1 MHKQDSIYISPSSI
15 KIPEINNPRKESWI
29 FIDIFTS
36 ERNFIDIFTSEI
48 LTSKPNRVLGKVN
61 AICKSLSKNSS
72 QNYTIYIFLTD
83 LNELIILISMKKT
96 LFSLNNNYIS
106 LFWGNNTK
114 ALVVWDL
121 YC

>member
-15 KIPEINNPRKESWI
+15 KKPEINNPRKESWI

-61 AICKSLSKNSS
+61 AMWKSFSKNSS

-83 LNELIILISMKKT
+83 LNELIIWYQWKKHYFHLIIII
-96 LFSLNNNYIS
+96 Y
-106 LFWGNNTK
+106 
-114 ALVVWDL
+114 L
-121 YC
+121 YFEEIILKL